1 METVIQVNQ
10 LVKRYKEVLALDH
23 LNLDVKKGEIFGLLG
38 PNGSGKTTA
47 INCILALLTYDKGD
61 IEVFGKPMTPTSYES
76 KAKIGVVPQDVTCFW
91 DLTVL
96 ENVDFFCSLY
106 VSDKAERKRLVQEAI
121 EFCQLEKFTKFKAK
135 KLSGGLLRRL
145 HIACGIAHK
154 PELIIMD
161 EPTVAVDAQSRQFIL
176 DGIKK
181 LNAQGSTVVY
191 TTHYLEEAEDLCE
204 RFAILDHG
212 QKIAGGTLEELK
224 GLITTTEIVHLELPA
239 VPDGLKAKFEQLPG
253 LESLEQQATSFVL
266 RFGRGSNSLNQ
277 LIALLEDEGVG
288 YTTLYSTQPSLSE
301 IFLSLTGKDLR
312 E

>member
-212 QKIAGGTLEELK
+212 QKIAGGTLDELK
-224 GLITTTEIVHLELPA
+224 GLITTTEIVHLELPT

-253 LESLEQQATSFVL
+253 LESLEQQTNSFVL

>member
-1 METVIQVNQ
+1 METVIQVNN

-23 LNLDVKKGEIFGLLG
+23 LNLEVKKGEIFGLLG

-47 INCILALLTYDKGD
+47 INSILALLTYDKGE
-61 IEVFGKPMTPTSYES
+61 IEVFGKPMTPNAYDS
-76 KAKIGVVPQDVTCFW
+76 KARIGIVPQEVTFFY
-91 DLTVL
+91 DLTVW

-106 VSDKAERKRLVQEAI
+106 VSDKQKRKQLVQEAI
-121 EFCQLEKFTKFKAK
+121 EFCQLEKYTKFKAR
-135 KLSGGLLRRL
+135 KLSGGLMRRL

-154 PELIIMD
+154 PELIILD

-181 LNAQGSTVVY
+181 LNEQGSTIVY
-191 TTHYLEEAEDLCE
+191 TTHYLEEAENLCE

-239 VPDGLKAKFEQLPG
+239 LPEGLKDKIEALPG
-253 LESLEQQATSFVL
+253 LESLERKNGTLVL
-266 RFGRGSNSLNQ
+266 RFGRDSYSLNQ
-277 LIALLEDEGVG
+277 LIELLETEGVG

-301 IFLSLTGKDLR
+301 IFLSLTGRDLR

>member
-1 METVIQVNQ
+1 METVIQVNH

-23 LNLDVKKGEIFGLLG
+23 LNLEVKKGEIFGLLG

-47 INCILALLTYDKGD
+47 INCILALLTYDKGE
-61 IEVFGKPMTPTSYES
+61 IEVFGKPMTPSAYDS
-76 KAKIGVVPQDVTCFW
+76 KARIGVVPQEVTFFY
-91 DLTVL
+91 DLTVW

-106 VSDKAERKRLVQEAI
+106 VSDKEKRKRLVREAI
-121 EFCQLEKFTKFKAK
+121 EFCQLEKYTKFKAR
-135 KLSGGLLRRL
+135 KLSGGLMRRL

-154 PELIIMD
+154 PELIILD

-181 LNAQGSTVVY
+181 LNEQGSTIVY
-191 TTHYLEEAEDLCE
+191 TTHYLEEAENLCE

-212 QKIAGGTLEELK
+212 QKIAAGTLEELK
-224 GLITTTEIVHLELPA
+224 GLITTTEIVHLELPTL
-239 VPDGLKAKFEQLPG
+239 PEGLKGKIEALPG
-253 LESLEQQATSFVL
+253 LESLERKNGTLVL
-266 RFGRGSNSLNQ
+266 RFGRGSYSLNQ
-277 LIALLEDEGVG
+277 LIELLEDDGVG

-301 IFLSLTGKDLR
+301 IFLSLTGRDLR